1 MAIGY
6 LELKMSIRNTLQGA
20 PMSVKAGYI
29 DQTDRDQGFKW
40 TTVERIL
47 PVLILGHG

>member
-1 MAIGY
+1 MANGY
-6 LELKMSIRNTLQGA
+6 LELKMTIRITLQGA